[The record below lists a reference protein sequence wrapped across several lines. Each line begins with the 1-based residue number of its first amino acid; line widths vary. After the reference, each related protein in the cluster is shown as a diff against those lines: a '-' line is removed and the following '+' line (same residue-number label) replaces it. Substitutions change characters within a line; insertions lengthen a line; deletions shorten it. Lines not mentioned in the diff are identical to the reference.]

1 MNIIDDFFG
10 WLEGE
15 RNYSAPRLSEMCEK
29 GITEPVGKTKC
40 WYTGRTVTVYD
51 LVERA

>member
-1 MNIIDDFFG
+1 MQ
-10 WLEGE
+10 LEGLIPTSE